1 MLWRND
7 KKRKKLPK
15 RTDELDEINVSDD
28 ELEEAVCEENPYYAK
43 VASIYNAIR
52 YLLFVALVLLISISS
67 IRNSDSITYDNLMFL
82 MKDFGS
88 VADAVGGNF
97 EDITYN
103 PDTTLSVLGFRKNLA
118 IASPSG
124 LTIYAGDGKTTYEE
138 KDKYSNPFLATSDR
152 YLLLYDFGGYS
163 FSLYNSFARIYT
175 EDFEYEITG
184 ADISD
189 SGMFALVTR
198 TKEYNSSVLLY
209 NKNCKLKNRYL
220 SDNRVIDV
228 SINSKGDRICI
239 LYFTVENSSFVT
251 EIMISKPGT
260 DKTVAKL
267 FLNDVFPLA
276 CEYSDDG
283 NLTVLCDKAI
293 YFYNEDGNLLGSY
306 DIDGDI
312 ESAKLSEDGSVL
324 CVPSKSITKG
334 SFVIVFG
341 TTGKQIYNN
350 FFEEN
355 IIDAVYEDG
364 YLFLLSG
371 NLLKRIN
378 IKTSDVVEKEI
389 FESGKNIIAYS
400 KNDTMVCSSS
410 KARYYDFD
418 N

>member
-1 MLWRND
+1 
-7 KKRKKLPK
+7 
-15 RTDELDEINVSDD
+15 
-28 ELEEAVCEENPYYAK
+28 
-43 VASIYNAIR
+43 
-52 YLLFVALVLLISISS
+52 
-67 IRNSDSITYDNLMFL
+67 
-82 MKDFGS
+82 
-88 VADAVGGNF
+88 
-97 EDITYN
+97 
-103 PDTTLSVLGFRKNLA
+103 
-118 IASPSG
+118 
-124 LTIYAGDGKTTYEE
+124 
-138 KDKYSNPFLATSDR
+138 
-152 YLLLYDFGGYS
+152 
-163 FSLYNSFARIYT
+163 
-175 EDFEYEITG
+175 
-184 ADISD
+184 
-189 SGMFALVTR
+189 
-198 TKEYNSSVLLY
+198 
-209 NKNCKLKNRYL
+209 
-220 SDNRVIDV
+220 
-228 SINSKGDRICI
+228 
-239 LYFTVENSSFVT
+239 
-251 EIMISKPGT
+251 
-260 DKTVAKL
+260 
-267 FLNDVFPLA
+267 
-276 CEYSDDG
+276 
-283 NLTVLCDKAI
+283 I